1 MSEFLNNSRQRV
13 DQLKKLILGLHDGNS
28 AEDTQDK
35 LVEMMGS
42 VPYSEV
48 VQAEEELIEEG
59 LDREEVLK
67 LCDLHTDAL
76 GSAIDTSM
84 AKKVPEGHP
93 LHVLIKENEALQK
106 HIDKIKH
113 LQYAVD
119 KGVPSESDRK
129 NIIAIHTL
137 FNELMDVEKHY
148 LKLENLV
155 FPFLEKY
162 EITGPP
168 MVMWGKHDETR
179 AFMKSSVQLLLEN
192 PNSAN
197 EELSGFFELIFN
209 PTLKAISDMIHKE
222 EEILFPMSMDT
233 LTELDWFEIQQQSE
247 EIGYCLYFPET
258 EWKPALTEE
267 EIKKTKSS
275 DKVKLPTGSFTPE
288 ELEGFLN
295 SLPVDFTFVD
305 KDDKVKYFSEGR
317 DRVFPRSKAII
328 GRLVQYCHPPSSVH
342 IVDQILDDFKS
353 GKQDKAKFWIPMGDK
368 FVHIAYFAVKDKNGD
383 YLGTVEMS
391 HDVSEYR
398 KLEGER
404 RILNYED

>member
-1 MSEFLNNSRQRV
+1 MSEFINNSRKRV
-13 DQLKKLILGLHDGNS
+13 DQLKNLILGLHEGNS
-28 AEDTQDK
+28 AEGTQQK
-35 LVEMMGS
+35 LVELMGS
-42 VPYSEV
+42 VPYGEV

-76 GSAIDTSM
+76 KGSIDTSM
-84 AKKVPEGHP
+84 AKDIPEGHP
-93 LHVLIKENEALQK
+93 IDILIKENGALQK
-106 HIDKIKH
+106 HINSIKH
-113 LQYAVD
+113 FEYSVKNGDKSGVD
-119 KGVPSESDRK
+119 KK
-129 NIIAIHTL
+129 AIISIHTL

-162 EITGPP
+162 KITGPP

-192 PNSAN
+192 KEATN
-197 EELSGFFELIFN
+197 EELDGFFELIFN
-209 PTLKAISDMIHKE
+209 PTLTSIEDMIYKE
-222 EEILFPMSMDT
+222 EQILFPMCMDT
-233 LTELDWFEIQQQSE
+233 LTDIDWYEIKLQSE

-258 EWKPALTEE
+258 EWKPELSKE
-267 EIKKTKSS
+267 EIEKTKTN
-275 DKVKLPTGSFTPE
+275 DKVKLSTGSFTPE

-342 IVDQILDDFKS
+342 IVDQILTDFKS
-353 GKQDKAKFWIPMGDK
+353 GAQDKAKFWIPMGEK
-368 FVHIAYFAVKDKNGD
+368 FVHISYFAVKDKYGE

-391 HDVSEYR
+391 HDVNEYR

>member
-1 MSEFLNNSRQRV
+1 MSEFINNSRKRV
-13 DQLKKLILGLHDGNS
+13 DELKSLILGLHDGKS
-28 AEDTQDK
+28 VDETREK

-76 GSAIDTSM
+76 DGAIDTSM
-84 AKKVPEGHP
+84 AKDIPEGHP
-93 LHVLIKENEALQK
+93 LYVLIKENEALKK

-113 LQYAVD
+113 LQYSVD
-119 KGVPSESDRK
+119 NGVREKSDPK
-129 NIIAIHTL
+129 LIFQLHSL

-148 LKLENLV
+148 LKLENLL

-179 AFMKSSVQLLLEN
+179 VFMKSSLQLLSEN
-192 PNSAN
+192 KNATN

-209 PTLKAISDMIHKE
+209 PTLQSILDMIHKE

-233 LTELDWFEIQQQSE
+233 LTDIDWFEIQQQSA
-247 EIGYCLYFPET
+247 EIGFCLYSPDK
-258 EWKPALTEE
+258 EWKPDVKESEL
-267 EIKKTKSS
+267 
-275 DKVKLPTGSFTPE
+275 DKVKFNDKIKLSTGSFTPE

-305 KDDKVKYFSEGR
+305 KDDKVKYFSEGI
-317 DRVFPRSKAII
+317 DRVFPRSKAIL

-342 IVDQILDDFKS
+342 IVDQILNDFKS
-353 GKQDKAKFWIPMGDK
+353 GKQNKAKFWIQMGDK
-368 FVHIAYFAVKDKNGD
+368 FVHIAYFAVRDKNGE

-391 HDVSEYR
+391 HDISEYR
-398 KLEGER
+398 ALEGER

>member
-1 MSEFLNNSRQRV
+1 MSEFINNSRQRV
-13 DQLKKLILGLHDGNS
+13 DKLKDLILGLHDGNS
-28 AEDTQDK
+28 AEDTQEK

-48 VQAEEELIEEG
+48 VQAEEELITEG

-76 GSAIDTSM
+76 SGAIDTSM
-84 AKKVPEGHP
+84 AKKFPEGHP
-93 LHVLIKENEALQK
+93 LHVLVKENEALQK

-113 LQYAVD
+113 FQYAVEKGEKSGRD
-119 KGVPSESDRK
+119 KKTIFG
-129 NIIAIHTL
+129 IHTL

-148 LKLENLV
+148 LKLENLL

-179 AFMKSSVQLLLEN
+179 AFMKSSIQLLTEN
-192 PNSAN
+192 DNATN
-197 EELSGFFELIFN
+197 EELEGFFELIFN
-209 PTLKAISDMIHKE
+209 PTLKSISDMIYKE

-233 LTELDWFEIQQQSE
+233 LTDIDWFEIQQQSE

-258 EWKPALTEE
+258 EWKPDLSEE
-267 EIKKTKSS
+267 EIEKTKTN
-275 DKVKLPTGSFTPE
+275 DKVKLSTGSFTPE

-342 IVDQILDDFKS
+342 IVDQILTDFKS
-353 GKQDKAKFWIPMGDK
+353 GAQDQAKFWIPMGDK
-368 FVHIAYFAVKDKNGD
+368 FVHIAYFAVKDKNGE

-391 HDVSEYR
+391 HDVNEYR

>member
-1 MSEFLNNSRQRV
+1 MSEFINNSRKRV
-13 DQLKKLILGLHDGNS
+13 DELKSLILGLHDGKS
-28 AEDTQDK
+28 ADETREK

-76 GSAIDTSM
+76 DGAIDTSM
-84 AKKVPEGHP
+84 AKNIPDGHP
-93 LHVLIKENEALQK
+93 LYVLTKENEALQK
-106 HIDKIKH
+106 HVDKIKH
-113 LQYAVD
+113 LQYSIDNGEKD
-119 KGVPSESDRK
+119 KSDAK
-129 NIIAIHTL
+129 LIFQLHSL

-148 LKLENLV
+148 LKLENLL

-179 AFMKSSVQLLLEN
+179 AFMKSSLQLLSEN
-192 PNSAN
+192 KNATN

-209 PTLKAISDMIHKE
+209 PTLQSILDMIHKE

-233 LTELDWFEIQQQSE
+233 LTDIDWYEIQQQSS
-247 EIGYCLYFPET
+247 EIGFCLYSPDK
-258 EWKPALTEE
+258 EWKPDVSENELNK
-267 EIKKTKSS
+267 IKST
-275 DKVKLPTGSFTPE
+275 DKIKLSTGSFTPE

-305 KDDKVKYFSEGR
+305 KDDKVKYFSEGI
-317 DRVFPRSKAII
+317 DRVFPRSKAIL

-342 IVDQILDDFKS
+342 IVDQILNDFKS
-353 GKQDKAKFWIPMGDK
+353 GAQDKAKFWIQMGDK
-368 FVHIAYFAVKDKNGD
+368 FVHIAYFAVRDKNGK
-383 YLGTVEMS
+383 YIGTVEMS

-398 KLEGER
+398 ALEGER

>member
-1 MSEFLNNSRQRV
+1 MSEFINNSRHRV
-13 DQLKKLILGLHDGNS
+13 DQLKTLILGLHDGNS
-28 AEDTQDK
+28 AEDTQEK

-84 AKKVPEGHP
+84 AKDIPEGHP
-93 LHVLIKENEALQK
+93 LHVLIKENAALK
-106 HIDKIKH
+106 LHIEKIKH
-113 LQYAVD
+113 FENIIAD
-119 KGVPSESDRK
+119 GKPKESDRK
-129 NIIAIHTL
+129 TIIGIHTL
-137 FNELMDVEKHY
+137 FNELMDIEKHY
-148 LKLENLV
+148 LKLENLL

-179 AFMKSSVQLLLEN
+179 AFMKSSIQLLSEN
-192 PNSAN
+192 PNSTN
-197 EELSGFFELIFN
+197 EDLAGFFELIFN
-209 PTLKAISDMIHKE
+209 PTLKSILDMTHKE

-233 LTELDWFEIQQQSE
+233 LTEIDWYEIQQQSE
-247 EIGYCLYFPET
+247 DIGYCLYFPET
-258 EWKPALTEE
+258 EWKPVLSDEDIANTQ
-267 EIKKTKSS
+267 SN
-275 DKVKLPTGSFTPE
+275 DKVRLSTGSFSPD

-353 GKQDKAKFWIPMGDK
+353 GKQEQAKFWIPMGDK
-368 FVHIAYFAVKDKNGD
+368 FVHIAYFAVKDKNGE

-391 HDVSEYR
+391 HDISGYR

>member
-1 MSEFLNNSRQRV
+1 MSEFINNSRHRV
-13 DQLKKLILGLHDGNS
+13 DQLKKLILGLHDGDT
-28 AEDTQDK
+28 AEETQAK

-67 LCDLHTDAL
+67 LCDIHTEAL
-76 GSAIDTSM
+76 DGAIDTSM
-84 AKKVPEGHP
+84 AKKIPEGHP
-93 LHVLIKENEALQK
+93 LHVLIMENDALQK
-106 HIDKIKH
+106 HIDRIKH
-113 LQYAVD
+113 FQYAVD
-119 KGVPSESDRK
+119 KGELAASDK
-129 NIIAIHTL
+129 KTIIGIHTL

-148 LKLENLV
+148 LKLENLL

-179 AFMKSSVQLLLEN
+179 AFMKSSIQLLSEN
-192 PNSAN
+192 SNATN

-209 PTLKAISDMIHKE
+209 PTLKSISDMIHKE

-233 LTELDWFEIQQQSE
+233 LTDIDWYEIQQQSE
-247 EIGYCLYFPET
+247 DIGFCLYVAET
-258 EWKPALTEE
+258 EWMPELSEE
-267 EIKKTKSS
+267 EIDKTKAS
-275 DKVKLPTGSFTPE
+275 DKVKLSTGSFLPE

-317 DRVFPRSKAII
+317 DRVFPRTKAII

-342 IVDQILDDFKS
+342 IVDQILQDFKS
-353 GKQDKAKFWIPMGDK
+353 GEQEQAKFWIPMGDK
-368 FVHIAYFAVKDKNGD
+368 FVHIAYFAVKDKNGE

-391 HDVSEYR
+391 HDVSGYR

>member
-1 MSEFLNNSRQRV
+1 MSEFINNSRHRV

-84 AKKVPEGHP
+84 AQKIPEGHP

-119 KGVPSESDRK
+119 KGEPKESNRK

-179 AFMKSSVQLLLEN
+179 AFMKSSVQLLSEN

-197 EELSGFFELIFN
+197 EELAGFFELIFN
-209 PTLKAISDMIHKE
+209 PTLKSISDMIHKE

-258 EWKPALTEE
+258 EWKPALTAE
-267 EIKKTKSS
+267 EIEKTKLS

-295 SLPVDFTFVD
+295 SIPVDFTFVD

-342 IVDQILDDFKS
+342 IVDQILNDFKS
-353 GKQDKAKFWIPMGDK
+353 GKQDQAKFWIPMGEK

-391 HDVSEYR
+391 HDVSGYR

>member
-1 MSEFLNNSRQRV
+1 MSEFINNSRQRV
-13 DQLKKLILGLHDGNS
+13 DKLKMLILGLHDGNS
-28 AEDTQDK
+28 AEDTQAK
-35 LVEMMGS
+35 LVELMGS

-76 GSAIDTSM
+76 GGAIDTSM
-84 AKKVPEGHP
+84 AKKFPEGHP
-93 LHVLIKENEALQK
+93 LHVLVKENEALQK

-113 LQYAVD
+113 FQYAIE
-119 KGVPSESDRK
+119 KGEKSESDK
-129 NIIAIHTL
+129 KTIIGIHTL
-137 FNELMDVEKHY
+137 FNELMDIEKHY
-148 LKLENLV
+148 LKLENLL

-179 AFMKSSVQLLLEN
+179 AFMKSSIQLLTEN
-192 PNSAN
+192 NNATN
-197 EELSGFFELIFN
+197 EELEGFFELIFN
-209 PTLKAISDMIHKE
+209 PTLKSISDMIYKE

-233 LTELDWFEIQQQSE
+233 LTDIDWFEIQQQSE
-247 EIGYCLYFPET
+247 DIGFCLYVPEA
-258 EWKPALTEE
+258 EWKPELSER
-267 EIKKTKSS
+267 EIDATKSS
-275 DKVKLPTGSFTPE
+275 DKVKLSTGSFTPE

-342 IVDQILDDFKS
+342 IVDQILEDFKA
-353 GKQDKAKFWIPMGDK
+353 GTQDKAKFWIPMGDK
-368 FVHIAYFAVKDKNGD
+368 FVHIAYFAVKDKDGE

-398 KLEGER
+398 KLYNGR

>member
-1 MSEFLNNSRQRV
+1 MSEFINNSRHRV
-13 DQLKKLILGLHDGNS
+13 DQLKKLILGLHDGDT
-28 AEDTQDK
+28 AEETQAK

-67 LCDLHTDAL
+67 LCDVHTGAL
-76 GSAIDTSM
+76 DGAIDTSM
-84 AKKVPEGHP
+84 AKKIPEGHP
-93 LHVLIKENEALQK
+93 LHVLIKENEALLK

-113 LQYAVD
+113 FQYAVD
-119 KGVPSESDRK
+119 KGEQTASDK
-129 NIIAIHTL
+129 KTKIGIHTL

-148 LKLENLV
+148 LKLENLL

-179 AFMKSSVQLLLEN
+179 AFMKSSLQLLSEN
-192 PNSAN
+192 DNATN

-209 PTLKAISDMIHKE
+209 PTLKSISDMIQKE
-222 EEILFPMSMDT
+222 EKILFPMSMDT
-233 LTELDWFEIQQQSE
+233 LTDIDWYQIQQQSE
-247 EIGYCLYFPET
+247 EIGYCLYVPES
-258 EWKPALTEE
+258 EWKPELTDE
-267 EIKKTKSS
+267 EIDATKSN
-275 DKVKLPTGSFTPE
+275 DKVKLSTGSFSPE

-317 DRVFPRSKAII
+317 DRVFPRTKAII
-328 GRLVQYCHPPSSVH
+328 GRLVQYCHPPSSVQ
-342 IVDQILDDFKS
+342 IVDQILQDFKS
-353 GKQDKAKFWIPMGDK
+353 GEQDQAKFWIPMGDK

-391 HDVSEYR
+391 HDVSGYR

>member
-1 MSEFLNNSRQRV
+1 MSEFINNSRKRV
-13 DQLKKLILGLHDGNS
+13 DELKSLILGLHEGKS
-28 AEDTQDK
+28 ADETREK

-76 GSAIDTSM
+76 DGAIDTSM
-84 AKKVPEGHP
+84 AKDIPEGHP
-93 LHVLIKENEALQK
+93 IYVLIKENEALQK

-113 LQYAVD
+113 LQYSVD
-119 KGVPSESDRK
+119 KGEKEKIDEKLIFQLHS
-129 NIIAIHTL
+129 L

-148 LKLENLV
+148 LKLENLL
-155 FPFLEKY
+155 FPFLERY

-179 AFMKSSVQLLLEN
+179 AFMKSSLQLLTEN
-192 PNSAN
+192 KNATN

-209 PTLKAISDMIHKE
+209 PTLKSISDMIHKE

-233 LTELDWFEIQQQSE
+233 LTEIDWYEIQQQSD
-247 EIGYCLYFPET
+247 EIGYCLYVPDK
-258 EWKPALTEE
+258 EWKPEAAESELE
-267 EIKKTKSS
+267 KVKTS
-275 DKVKLPTGSFTPE
+275 DKIKLSTGSFTPE

-305 KDDKVKYFSEGR
+305 KNDKVKYFSEGI
-317 DRVFPRSKAII
+317 DRVFPRSKAIL

-342 IVDQILDDFKS
+342 IVDQILNDFKS
-353 GKQDKAKFWIPMGDK
+353 GAQDKAKFWIQLGDK
-368 FVHIAYFAVKDKNGD
+368 FVHIAYFAVRDKNGE
-383 YLGTVEMS
+383 YIGTVEMS
-391 HDVSEYR
+391 HDISEYR
-398 KLEGER
+398 ALEGER

>member
-1 MSEFLNNSRQRV
+1 MSEFINNSRHRV
-13 DQLKKLILGLHDGNS
+13 DQLKKLILGLHDGDT
-28 AEDTQDK
+28 AEETQAK

-67 LCDLHTDAL
+67 LCDLHTEAL
-76 GSAIDTSM
+76 DGAIDTSM
-84 AKKVPEGHP
+84 AKKIPEGHP
-93 LHVLIKENEALQK
+93 LHVLIKENEFLQK

-113 LQYAVD
+113 FQYAVD
-119 KGVPSESDRK
+119 NGEQTASDK
-129 NIIAIHTL
+129 KTIIGIHTL
-137 FNELMDVEKHY
+137 FNELMDIEKHY
-148 LKLENLV
+148 LKLENLL

-179 AFMKSSVQLLLEN
+179 AFMKSSLQLLTEN
-192 PNSAN
+192 NNATN
-197 EELSGFFELIFN
+197 EELSGFFELIFI
-209 PTLKAISDMIHKE
+209 PTLKSISDMVHKE
-222 EEILFPMSMDT
+222 EKILFPMSMDT
-233 LTELDWFEIQQQSE
+233 LTDIDWYEIQQQSE
-247 EIGYCLYFPET
+247 DIGYCLYVPES
-258 EWKPALTEE
+258 EWMPELSKE
-267 EIKKTKSS
+267 EIGATKSS
-275 DKVKLPTGSFTPE
+275 DKVKLSTGSFSPE

-317 DRVFPRSKAII
+317 DRVFPRTKAII

-342 IVDQILDDFKS
+342 IVDQILQDFKS
-353 GKQDKAKFWIPMGDK
+353 GAQDQAKFWIPMGEK

-391 HDVSEYR
+391 HDVSGYR

>member
-1 MSEFLNNSRQRV
+1 MSEFINNSRHRV
-13 DQLKKLILGLHDGNS
+13 DQLKKLILGLHDGDT
-28 AEDTQDK
+28 AEETKEK

-48 VQAEEELIEEG
+48 VQAEEELINEG

-67 LCDLHTDAL
+67 LCDLHTEAL
-76 GSAIDTSM
+76 DGAIDTSM
-84 AKKVPEGHP
+84 AQKIPEGHP
-93 LHVLIKENEALQK
+93 LHVLIEENKSLQK
-106 HIDKIKH
+106 QIDKIKH
-113 LQYAVD
+113 FQYDVD
-119 KGVPSESDRK
+119 NGEQTASDK
-129 NIIAIHTL
+129 KTIFGIHTL

-148 LKLENLV
+148 LKLENLL

-179 AFMKSSVQLLLEN
+179 AFMKSSIQLLSEN
-192 PNSAN
+192 NNATN
-197 EELSGFFELIFN
+197 EELSGFFELIFI
-209 PTLKAISDMIHKE
+209 PTLKSISDMIRKE

-233 LTELDWFEIQQQSE
+233 LTEIDWYEIQQQSE
-247 EIGYCLYFPET
+247 DIGYCLYVPEI
-258 EWKPALTEE
+258 EWKPELSEE
-267 EIKKTKSS
+267 EIDTTKSN
-275 DKVKLPTGSFTPE
+275 DKVKLSTGSFTPE

-305 KDDKVKYFSEGR
+305 KNDKVKYFSEGR

-342 IVDQILDDFKS
+342 IVDQILEDFKS
-353 GKQDKAKFWIPMGDK
+353 GVQDKANFWIPMGDK
-368 FVHIAYFAVKDKNGD
+368 FVHIAYFAIKDKNGD

-391 HDVSEYR
+391 HDISGYR

>member
-1 MSEFLNNSRQRV
+1 MSEFINNSRHRV
-13 DQLKKLILGLHDGNS
+13 NQLKTLILGLHDGKS
-28 AEDTQDK
+28 VEDTQAK

-76 GSAIDTSM
+76 GGAIDTSM
-84 AKKVPEGHP
+84 AKDIPEGHP

-113 LQYAVD
+113 FQYAVE
-119 KGVPSESDRK
+119 KGEPSDSDRK
-129 NIIAIHTL
+129 TIIAIHTL
-137 FNELMDVEKHY
+137 FNELMDIEKHY
-148 LKLENLV
+148 LKLENLL

-168 MVMWGKHDETR
+168 MVLWGKHDETR
-179 AFMKSSVQLLLEN
+179 AFMKSSIQLLTEN
-192 PNSAN
+192 DHATN
-197 EELSGFFELIFN
+197 EELSGFFDLIFI
-209 PTLKAISDMIHKE
+209 PTLKSISDMIHKE
-222 EEILFPMSMDT
+222 EMILFPMSMDT
-233 LTELDWFEIQQQSE
+233 LTEIDWYEIQQQSE
-247 EIGYCLYFPET
+247 DIGYCLYFPEK
-258 EWKPALTEE
+258 EWEPDISNDDVEK
-267 EIKKTKSS
+267 IKSN
-275 DKVKLPTGSFTPE
+275 DKVKLSTGSFTPE

-342 IVDQILDDFKS
+342 IVDQILEDFKS
-353 GKQDKAKFWIPMGDK
+353 GAQDQAKFWIPMGDK
-368 FVHIAYFAVKDKNGD
+368 FVHIAYFAVKDKNGE

-391 HDVSEYR
+391 HDISSYR
-398 KLEGER
+398 KIDGER

>member
-1 MSEFLNNSRQRV
+1 MSEFINNSRKRV
-13 DQLKKLILGLHDGNS
+13 DQLKNLILGLHKGDS
-28 AEDTQDK
+28 AEGTQQK
-35 LVEMMGS
+35 LVELMGS
-42 VPYSEV
+42 VPYGEV
-48 VQAEEELIEEG
+48 VQAEEELIQEG

-76 GSAIDTSM
+76 KGSIDKSM
-84 AKKVPEGHP
+84 AKDIPEGHP
-93 LHVLIKENEALQK
+93 IDILIKENSALQK
-106 HIDKIKH
+106 HINSIKH
-113 LQYAVD
+113 FEYSAKNGDKTIVD
-119 KGVPSESDRK
+119 KK
-129 NIIAIHTL
+129 TIISIHTL

-148 LKLENLV
+148 LKLENLL

-179 AFMKSSVQLLLEN
+179 AFMKSSIQLLLEN
-192 PNSAN
+192 SEATN
-197 EELSGFFELIFN
+197 EELDGFFELIFN
-209 PTLKAISDMIHKE
+209 PTLKSIEDMIYKE
-222 EEILFPMSMDT
+222 EQILFPMCMDT
-233 LTELDWFEIQQQSE
+233 LTDIDWYEIQQQSE

-258 EWKPALTEE
+258 EWKPELSKA
-267 EIKKTKSS
+267 EIEKTKTN
-275 DKVKLPTGSFTPE
+275 DKVKLSTGSFTPE

-342 IVDQILDDFKS
+342 IVDQILTDFKS
-353 GKQDKAKFWIPMGDK
+353 GAQEQAKFWIPMGEK
-368 FVHIAYFAVKDKNGD
+368 FVHIAYFAVKDKDGK
-383 YLGTVEMS
+383 YIGTVEMS

>member
-1 MSEFLNNSRQRV
+1 MSEFINNSRQRV
-13 DQLKKLILGLHDGNS
+13 DKLKMLILGLHDGNS
-28 AEDTQDK
+28 AEDTQEK
-35 LVEMMGS
+35 LVELMGS

-59 LDREEVLK
+59 IDREEVLK

-76 GSAIDTSM
+76 GGAIDTSM
-84 AKKVPEGHP
+84 AKKFPEGHP
-93 LHVLIKENEALQK
+93 LHILVKENEALQK

-113 LQYAVD
+113 FQYAIE
-119 KGVPSESDRK
+119 KGEKSESDK
-129 NIIAIHTL
+129 KAIIGIHTL
-137 FNELMDVEKHY
+137 FNELMDIEKHY
-148 LKLENLV
+148 LKLENLL

-179 AFMKSSVQLLLEN
+179 AFMKSSIQLLTEN
-192 PNSAN
+192 NNATN
-197 EELSGFFELIFN
+197 EELEGFFELIFN
-209 PTLKAISDMIHKE
+209 PTLKSISDMIYKE

-233 LTELDWFEIQQQSE
+233 LTDIDWFEIQQQSE
-247 EIGYCLYFPET
+247 DIGFCLYVPEA
-258 EWKPALTEE
+258 EWKPELSER
-267 EIKKTKSS
+267 EIDATKSS
-275 DKVKLPTGSFTPE
+275 DKVKLSTGSFTPE

-342 IVDQILDDFKS
+342 IVDQILEDFKA
-353 GKQDKAKFWIPMGDK
+353 GTQDKAKFWIPMGDK
-368 FVHIAYFAVKDKNGD
+368 FVHIAYFAVKDKDGE

-404 RILNYED
+404 RILNYEV

>member
-1 MSEFLNNSRQRV
+1 MSEFINNSRQRV
-13 DQLKKLILGLHDGNS
+13 DKLKKLILGLHDGDT
-28 AEDTQDK
+28 AEETEAK

-48 VQAEEELIEEG
+48 VQAEEELISEG

-67 LCDLHTDAL
+67 LCDLHTEAL
-76 GSAIDTSM
+76 DGAIDTSM
-84 AKKVPEGHP
+84 AQKIPEGHP
-93 LHVLIKENEALQK
+93 LSVLIEENKALNK

-113 LQYAVD
+113 FQYAVD
-119 KGVPSESDRK
+119 NGEKTASDK
-129 NIIAIHTL
+129 KTIIEIHTL

-148 LKLENLV
+148 LKLENLL

-179 AFMKSSVQLLLEN
+179 AFMKSSIQLLTEN
-192 PNSAN
+192 NNATN

-209 PTLKAISDMIHKE
+209 PTLKSISDMVHKE

-233 LTELDWFEIQQQSE
+233 LTDIDWYEIQQQSE
-247 EIGYCLYFPET
+247 DIGYCLYVPEK
-258 EWKPALTEE
+258 EWKPELTEE
-267 EIKKTKSS
+267 EIDATKSS
-275 DKVKLPTGSFTPE
+275 DKVKLSTGSFTPE

-295 SLPVDFTFVD
+295 SLPVDFTFVG
-305 KDDKVKYFSEGR
+305 KDDKVKYFSEGPE
-317 DRVFPRSKAII
+317 RVFPRSKAII

-342 IVDQILDDFKS
+342 IVDQILEDFKS
-353 GKQDKAKFWIPMGDK
+353 GAQDKANFWIPMGDK

-391 HDVSEYR
+391 HDISGYR

>member
-1 MSEFLNNSRQRV
+1 MSEFINNSRKRV
-13 DQLKKLILGLHDGNS
+13 DQLKSLILGLHEGNS
-28 AEDTQDK
+28 AEDTQQK
-35 LVEMMGS
+35 LVELMGS
-42 VPYSEV
+42 VPYGEV

-76 GSAIDTSM
+76 KGSIDTSL
-84 AKKVPEGHP
+84 AKDIPEGHP
-93 LHVLIKENEALQK
+93 LDTLIKENSALQK
-106 HIDKIKH
+106 HVNSIKH
-113 LQYAVD
+113 FQYSVEQGDQTAVD
-119 KGVPSESDRK
+119 KKMIMS
-129 NIIAIHTL
+129 IHTL

-155 FPFLEKY
+155 FSFLEKY

-192 PNSAN
+192 NEATN
-197 EELSGFFELIFN
+197 EELEGFFELIFN
-209 PTLKAISDMIHKE
+209 PTLKSIEDMIYKE
-222 EEILFPMSMDT
+222 EEILFPMCMDT
-233 LTELDWFEIQQQSE
+233 LTDIDWYEIQQQSDD
-247 EIGYCLYFPET
+247 IGYCLYYPEVEWTPNLSET
-258 EWKPALTEE
+258 ELETAKPKDK
-267 EIKKTKSS
+267 IKLS
-275 DKVKLPTGSFTPE
+275 TGSFTTD

-305 KDDKVKYFSEGR
+305 KDDKVKFFSEGK

-342 IVDQILDDFKS
+342 IVDQILTDFKS
-353 GKQDKAKFWIPMGDK
+353 GAQDEAKFWIQMGDK
-368 FVHIAYFAVKDKNGD
+368 FVHIAYFAVKDKNGE

-391 HDVSEYR
+391 HDVSQYR

>member
-1 MSEFLNNSRQRV
+1 MSEFINNSRHRV
-13 DQLKKLILGLHDGNS
+13 DQLKKLILGLHEGNT
-28 AEDTQDK
+28 AEETQAK

-76 GSAIDTSM
+76 GGSIDTSM
-84 AKKVPEGHP
+84 ARKVPDGHP
-93 LHVLIKENEALQK
+93 LQVFSKENEALLKQ
-106 HIDKIKH
+106 IDKIKH
-113 LQYAVD
+113 FQFAVD
-119 KGVPSESDRK
+119 NGKQTESDK
-129 NIIAIHTL
+129 KVVIGIHSL
-137 FNELMDVEKHY
+137 FNELMDIEKHY
-148 LKLENLV
+148 LKLENLL

-162 EITGPP
+162 QITGPP

-179 AFMKSSVQLLLEN
+179 AFMKSSVQLLAEN
-192 PNSAN
+192 NKATN
-197 EELSGFFELIFN
+197 EELAGFFELIFL
-209 PTLKAISDMIHKE
+209 PTLKSISDMVFKE

-233 LTELDWFEIQQQSE
+233 LTDIDWYEIQQQSE
-247 EIGYCLYFPET
+247 EIGYCLYYPET
-258 EWKPALTEE
+258 EWKPDLAESDMTE
-267 EIKKTKSS
+267 TKQS
-275 DKVKLPTGSFTPE
+275 DRVKLSTGSFSPE

-295 SLPVDFTFVD
+295 SLPVDFTFVG

-317 DRVFPRSKAII
+317 NRVFPRSKAII

-342 IVDQILDDFKS
+342 IVDQILTDFKS
-353 GKQDKAKFWIPMGDK
+353 GEQDQAKFWIQMGGK

-391 HDVSEYR
+391 HDVAEYR
-398 KLEGER
+398 NLKGER

>member
-1 MSEFLNNSRQRV
+1 MSEFINNSRNRV
-13 DQLKKLILGLHDGNS
+13 DHLKKLILGLHDGDT
-28 AEDTQDK
+28 AEETQAK

-67 LCDLHTDAL
+67 LCDLHSDAL
-76 GSAIDTSM
+76 GDAIDTSM
-84 AKKVPEGHP
+84 AKDIPEGHP
-93 LHVLIKENEALQK
+93 IHVLKKENAALKLQTE
-106 HIDKIKH
+106 KIKH
-113 LQYAVD
+113 FQSGITEGEKSA
-119 KGVPSESDRK
+119 SDRK

-148 LKLENLV
+148 LKLENLL
-155 FPFLEKY
+155 FPYLEKY

-179 AFMKSSVQLLLEN
+179 AFMKSSLQLLNEN
-192 PNSAN
+192 PNAAN
-197 EELSGFFELIFN
+197 EEMDGFYELIFN
-209 PTLKAISDMIHKE
+209 PTLKAIVDMIHKE

-233 LTELDWFEIQQQSE
+233 LTDIDWYQIQQQSE
-247 EIGYCLYFPET
+247 EIGYCLYYPEV
-258 EWKPALTEE
+258 EWKPELDEE
-267 EIKKTKSS
+267 DLGETKS
-275 DKVKLPTGSFTPE
+275 DGRVKLSTGSFAPE

-305 KDDKVKYFSEGR
+305 KDDKVKYFSDGPE
-317 DRVFPRSKAII
+317 RVFPRSKAII

-342 IVDQILDDFKS
+342 IVDQILEDFKS
-353 GKQDKAKFWIPMGDK
+353 GKQSKAKFWIPMGDK
-368 FVHIAYFAVKDKNGD
+368 FVHIAYFAVRDKDGD

-391 HDVSEYR
+391 HDIAEYR
-398 KLEGER
+398 NLEGER

>member
-1 MSEFLNNSRQRV
+1 MSEFINNSRKRV
-13 DQLKKLILGLHDGNS
+13 DELKSLILGLHEGKT
-28 AEDTQDK
+28 AEETREK

-48 VQAEEELIEEG
+48 VQAEEELIDEG

-76 GSAIDTSM
+76 DGAIDTSM
-84 AKKVPEGHP
+84 AKDIPEGHP
-93 LHVLIKENEALQK
+93 LYVLTKENEALHK

-113 LQYAVD
+113 LQYSIENGE
-119 KGVPSESDRK
+119 KEKSDPK
-129 NIIAIHTL
+129 LIFQIHSL

-148 LKLENLV
+148 LKLENLL

-179 AFMKSSVQLLLEN
+179 AFLKSSLQLLTEN
-192 PNSAN
+192 KNATN

-209 PTLKAISDMIHKE
+209 PTLKSISDMIHKE

-233 LTELDWFEIQQQSE
+233 LTEIDWYEIQQQSG
-247 EIGYCLYFPET
+247 EIGYCLYVPDK
-258 EWKPALTEE
+258 EWRPDAAESELEKV
-267 EIKKTKSS
+267 KTS
-275 DKVKLPTGSFTPE
+275 DKIKLSTGSFTPE

-305 KDDKVKYFSEGR
+305 KNDKVKYFSEGI
-317 DRVFPRSKAII
+317 DRVFPRSKAIL

-342 IVDQILDDFKS
+342 IVDQILNDFKS
-353 GKQDKAKFWIPMGDK
+353 GAQDKAKFWIQLGDK
-368 FVHIAYFAVKDKNGD
+368 FVHIAYFAVRDKNGE
-383 YLGTVEMS
+383 YIGTVEMS
-391 HDVSEYR
+391 HDISEYR
-398 KLEGER
+398 ALEGER

>member
-1 MSEFLNNSRQRV
+1 MSEFINNSRQRV
-13 DQLKKLILGLHDGNS
+13 NKLKELILGLHDGNT
-28 AEDTQDK
+28 ADETQEK
-35 LVEMMGS
+35 LVKLMGS

-76 GSAIDTSM
+76 GSSIDTSM
-84 AKKVPEGHP
+84 AKKIPEGHP

-106 HIDKIKH
+106 QIDKIKH
-113 LQYAVD
+113 FQYTVE
-119 KGVPSESDRK
+119 KGEKDASDNK
-129 NIIAIHTL
+129 TIIGIHTL
-137 FNELMDVEKHY
+137 FNELMDIEKHY
-148 LKLENLV
+148 LKLENLL

-179 AFMKSSVQLLLEN
+179 AFMKSSIQLLTEN
-192 PNSAN
+192 NNATN
-197 EELSGFFELIFN
+197 EELEGFFELIFI
-209 PTLKAISDMIHKE
+209 PTLKSITDMIYKE

-233 LTELDWFEIQQQSE
+233 LTDIDWYEIQQQSE
-247 EIGYCLYFPET
+247 EIGFCLYIPEI
-258 EWKPALTEE
+258 EWKPELSVE
-267 EIKKTKSS
+267 EIEKTKTS
-275 DKVKLPTGSFTPE
+275 DKVKLSTGSFTPE

-305 KDDKVKYFSEGR
+305 KNDKVKYFSEGR

-328 GRLVQYCHPPSSVH
+328 GRLVQHCHPPSSVH
-342 IVDQILDDFKS
+342 IVDQILEDFKA
-353 GKQDKAKFWIPMGDK
+353 GTQDKAKFWIPMGDK
-368 FVHIAYFAVKDKNGD
+368 FVHIAYFAVKDKNGE

-391 HDVSEYR
+391 HDVNEYR

>member
-1 MSEFLNNSRQRV
+1 MSEFINNSRHRV
-13 DQLKKLILGLHDGNS
+13 DQLKKLILGLHDGDTA
-28 AEDTQDK
+28 AETQEK

-67 LCDLHTDAL
+67 LCDIHTEAL
-76 GSAIDTSM
+76 DGAIDTSM
-84 AKKVPEGHP
+84 AKKIPEGHP
-93 LHVLIKENEALQK
+93 LHVLIMENDALQK
-106 HIDKIKH
+106 HIDRIKH
-113 LQYAVD
+113 FQYAVD
-119 KGVPSESDRK
+119 KGELAASDK
-129 NIIAIHTL
+129 KTIIGIHTL

-148 LKLENLV
+148 LKLENLL

-179 AFMKSSVQLLLEN
+179 AFMKSSIQLLSEN
-192 PNSAN
+192 SNATN

-209 PTLKAISDMIHKE
+209 PTLKSISDMIHKE

-233 LTELDWFEIQQQSE
+233 LTDIDWYEIQQQSE
-247 EIGYCLYFPET
+247 DIGFCLYVAET
-258 EWKPALTEE
+258 EWMPELSEE
-267 EIKKTKSS
+267 EIDKTKAS
-275 DKVKLPTGSFTPE
+275 DKVKLSTGSFLPE

-317 DRVFPRSKAII
+317 DRVFPRTKAII

-342 IVDQILDDFKS
+342 IVDQILQDFKS
-353 GKQDKAKFWIPMGDK
+353 GEQEQAKFWIPMGDK
-368 FVHIAYFAVKDKNGD
+368 FVHIAYFAVKDKNGE

-391 HDVSEYR
+391 HDVSGYR

>member
-1 MSEFLNNSRQRV
+1 MSEFINNSRNRV
-13 DQLKKLILGLHDGNS
+13 NQLKKLILGLHSGKTAD
-28 AEDTQDK
+28 ETKEK
-35 LVEMMGS
+35 LVEMMGN

-76 GSAIDTSM
+76 GSSIDKSM
-84 AKKVPEGHP
+84 AKKIPDGHP
-93 LHVLIKENEALQK
+93 LDILSKENEALQK
-106 HIDKIKH
+106 HVDKIKH
-113 LQYAVD
+113 FQFAVD
-119 KGVPSESDRK
+119 NGEKSESDK
-129 NIIAIHTL
+129 KTIIGIHTL
-137 FNELMDVEKHY
+137 FNELMDIEKHY
-148 LKLENLV
+148 LKLENLL

-162 EITGPP
+162 QITGPP

-179 AFMKSSVQLLLEN
+179 AFLKSSIQLLTEN
-192 PNSAN
+192 KNATN
-197 EELSGFFELIFN
+197 EELSGFFELIFI
-209 PTLKAISDMIHKE
+209 PTLKAVSDMIFKE
-222 EEILFPMSMDT
+222 EQILFPMAMDT
-233 LTELDWFEIQQQSE
+233 LTEIDWFEILQQSE
-247 EIGYCLYFPET
+247 EIGYCLFYPEIIWNP
-258 EWKPALTEE
+258 ELTNYDLNNV
-267 EIKKTKSS
+267 KYN
-275 DKVKLPTGSFTPE
+275 DKVKLSTGSFSPE

-305 KDDKVKYFSEGR
+305 KNDKVKYFSEGR
-317 DRVFPRSKAII
+317 NRVFPRSKAII

-342 IVDQILDDFKS
+342 IVDQILNDFKS
-353 GKQDKAKFWIPMGDK
+353 GSQDQAKFWIQMGDK

-391 HDVSEYR
+391 HDVAEYR

>member
-28 AEDTQDK
+28 AEDTQEK

-76 GSAIDTSM
+76 GDAIDTSM
-84 AKKVPEGHP
+84 AKKIPEGHP

-119 KGVPSESDRK
+119 KGEPTESDRK
-129 NIIAIHTL
+129 TIIGIHTL

-148 LKLENLV
+148 LKLENLL

-179 AFMKSSVQLLLEN
+179 AFLKSSIQLLSEN

-197 EELSGFFELIFN
+197 QELSGFFELIFN
-209 PTLKAISDMIHKE
+209 PTLKSISDMIHKE

-233 LTELDWFEIQQQSE
+233 LTEIDWYEIQQQSE
-247 EIGYCLYFPET
+247 EIGYCLYFPEK
-258 EWKPALTEE
+258 EWKPELSDE
-267 EIKKTKSS
+267 EIESKKTN
-275 DKVKLPTGSFTPE
+275 DKVKLSTGSFTPE
-288 ELEGFLN
+288 ELEGFFTLDGKHGVTLIHCD
-295 SLPVDFTFVD
+295 SFDIDHEDFTVD
-305 KDDKVKYFSEGR
+305 DE
-317 DRVFPRSKAII
+317 
-328 GRLVQYCHPPSSVH
+328 
-342 IVDQILDDFKS
+342 
-353 GKQDKAKFWIPMGDK
+353 
-368 FVHIAYFAVKDKNGD
+368 
-383 YLGTVEMS
+383 E
-391 HDVSEYR
+391 
-398 KLEGER
+398 
-404 RILNYED
+404 